1 MKKRFYWSYRRFG
14 TAPKYEFWLRNMNF
28 GSEGKMMQIAVWQP
42 FVRPVRHTDFLAVQN
57 LMHGTFLSKLGLQ
70 RR

>member
-1 MKKRFYWSYRRFG
+1 MKKRFYWSYPEDS
-14 TAPKYEFWLRNMNF
+14 AQLRSMNF